1 MLSVKRIVSRADE
14 FTVQKILSRQFI
26 KLMQSLDH
34 KYIKTS
40 ELKNLIFLTYEE
52 HHFIENTLLR
62 SILIDLLREDE
73 AKLISETLGFL
84 SSTVT
89 CPYRYLKSK
98 RVKRNSEEE
107 TILYYLFNL
116 APSQRDAESISK
128 SIHTVEETSINANYQ
143 LFRHQRAAIRKLK
156 LQLQH
161 YPNRVLLHMPTGSG
175 KTRTSMSLICDYLR
189 ENEPFLVI
197 WIASTE
203 ELCAQAYEEFNKAWR
218 SLGNR
223 KVQIGKLWGNTS
235 IEELFPIDEGMII
248 AGFQKLTSM
257 INTKENQQR
266 LSIIAKKA
274 CLVVVDEAHQS
285 IAERY
290 QSVIEILVNS
300 NTGTKLLGLSATPGR
315 TWNDIEEDEKLAEF
329 YNRNKVT
336 LQIEGYRNPVNF
348 LVDNGYISKV
358 HYMNLNYVNSE
369 DVSQYLTN
377 SNNKNK
383 DFSKEVLTLLGK
395 DSDRNLIIIK
405 EIIRLTKEHNR
416 ILVFAPSVESSEV
429 ISNVLSLQG
438 YKIQSL
444 TSGTDSRIRR
454 DMIRD
459 FKENDEEI
467 KIISNY
473 GVLTTG
479 FDAPNTSAALI
490 ARPTLSLVLYS
501 QMVGRAIRGVKAG
514 GNENAEIVT
523 VVDTELPG
531 FRSVADSFYNWED
544 VWDENS

>member
-1 MLSVKRIVSRADE
+1 MLNVKKIVSRADE
-14 FTVQKILSRQFI
+14 YTVQKILSRQFI

-34 KYIKTS
+34 KYLKTS
-40 ELKNLIFLTYEE
+40 ELKTLIFLTYEE
-52 HHFIENTLLR
+52 HDFIKNTLLR

-73 AKLISETLGFL
+73 AKLMSETLGFL
-84 SSTVT
+84 SSNVT

-98 RVKRNSEEE
+98 KVKRNSEEE

-116 APSQRDAESISK
+116 VPSLKDAESKSK
-128 SIHTVEETSINANYQ
+128 SIHMVEEISIHANYQ
-143 LFRHQRAAIRKLK
+143 LFRHQRDAIRKLK
-156 LQLQH
+156 FQLQH
-161 YPNRVLLHMPTGSG
+161 YPNRALLHMPTGSG

-197 WIASTE
+197 WLASTE
-203 ELCAQAYEEFNKAWR
+203 ELCSQAYEEFNKAWG

-223 KVQIGKLWGNTS
+223 KVRIGKLWGNAA
-235 IEELFPIDEGMII
+235 IEDLFSIDEGMII

-257 INTKENQQR
+257 INTKESQQQ
-266 LSIIAKKA
+266 LSTIAKKA

-300 NTGTKLLGLSATPGR
+300 NTGTRLLGLSATPGR
-315 TWNDIEEDEKLAEF
+315 TWNDIEEDEKLADF
-329 YNRNKVT
+329 YNMNKVT
-336 LQIEGYRNPVNF
+336 LQIEGYQNPVNY

-358 HYMNLNYVNSE
+358 HYKNLNYVNSE

-377 SNNKNK
+377 SNNSNK
-383 DFSKEVLTLLGK
+383 DFSKEVLGLLGK

-416 ILVFAPSVESSEV
+416 ILVFAPSVESSDV
-429 ISNVLSLQG
+429 ISKVLSLQG

-444 TSGTDSRIRR
+444 TSGTDSKLRR
-454 DMIRD
+454 DIIRD
-459 FKENDEEI
+459 FKEKDEEI
-467 KIISNY
+467 RIIANY

-544 VWDENS
+544 VWDENT